1 MAENDG
7 EDGDG
12 RREGPVEG
20 TGDVSVSWAERVVM
34 LVALGFTA
42 ALFSFAVWQAL
53 TGATAVPPSAN
64 VTDVAGG
71 TENVTDVAGGTENV
85 TYYVVTLR
93 NDGDAGLV
101 SATVDIECPTT
112 SRSVTFENVP
122 SKARRNATVRD
133 TRRQPSR
140 RRAPRRPRCGA

>member
-1 MAENDG
+1 MAESDG

-64 VTDVAGG
+64 VTDVAG
-71 TENVTDVAGGTENV
+71 ETENV

-101 SATVDIECPTT
+101 SATVDVECPSP
-112 SRSVTFENVP
+112 SRSVTFENIP
-122 SKARRNATVRD
+122 SGAYRNATVSCPGD
-133 TRRQPSR
+133 GEPS
-140 RRAPRRPRCGA
+140 AAVATWIPE

>member
-1 MAENDG
+1 MAESDG

-20 TGDVSVSWAERVVM
+20 TGDVSVSWAERAVM

-71 TENVTDVAGGTENV
+71 TENA

-122 SKARRNATVRD
+122 SKARRNVTVHCPAGGEPSAVVATWI
-133 TRRQPSR
+133 PE
-140 RRAPRRPRCGA
+140 

>member
-1 MAENDG
+1 MAESDG

-64 VTDVAGG
+64 VTDIADETG
-71 TENVTDVAGGTENV
+71 NV

-122 SKARRNATVRD
+122 SKARRNATVHCPAGGE
-133 TRRQPSR
+133 PS
-140 RRAPRRPRCGA
+140 AAVATWIPE